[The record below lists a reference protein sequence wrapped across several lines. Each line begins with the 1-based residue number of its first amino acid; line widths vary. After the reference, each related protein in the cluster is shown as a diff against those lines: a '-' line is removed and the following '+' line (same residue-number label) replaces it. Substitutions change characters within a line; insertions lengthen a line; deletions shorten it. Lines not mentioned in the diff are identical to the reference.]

1 MPILFAWR
9 ALIVFK
15 VLQNSLFLPN
25 ISFKIP
31 NIAVKCSRSLF
42 PSNTLYKKYG
52 LVLIFFIIYSV
63 RNLPPIF
70 PILSWTL
77 YKKDR
82 LLFSQIYPLKQSL

>member
-9 ALIVFK
+9 ALIVSK

-31 NIAVKCSRSLF
+31 NIEVKCSRSLF
-42 PSNTLYKKYG
+42 LSNTLYKKYG
-52 LVLIFFIIYSV
+52 LVLMLFIIYSV

-70 PILSWTL
+70 LILSWAL

-82 LLFSQIYPLKQSL
+82 LLFIQIYPLKQGL